1 MHLAEIPQLN
11 SASPEQKLALI
22 DELWASIP
30 PAALPTPSAH
40 LTELDQ
46 RLADLRAHPEKALSP
61 EAARARLRTLSGL

>member
-11 SASPEQKLALI
+11 SASPRQKLALI

-40 LTELDQ
+40 VTELDQ
-46 RLADLRAHPEKALSP
+46 SLADLRTPPKKSLTP

>member
-30 PAALPTPSAH
+30 PASLPTPAAH
-40 LTELDQ
+40 LTELDK

-61 EAARARLRTLSGL
+61 EAARARIRALSGL

>member
-40 LTELDQ
+40 LTELDK
-46 RLADLRAHPEKALSP
+46 RVADLSDHPEKTLSP
-61 EAARARLRTLSGL
+61 ETARARIRTVSGL

>member
-1 MHLAEIPQLN
+1 MHVAEIPQLN

-40 LTELDQ
+40 LTELDK
-46 RLADLRAHPEKALSP
+46 RLADLSDHPEKALSP
-61 EAARARLRTLSGL
+61 ETARARIRTVSGL

>member
-30 PAALPTPSAH
+30 PASLSTPTAH
-40 LTELDQ
+40 LAELDK
-46 RLADLRAHPEKALSP
+46 RLTDLRAHPEKALSP
-61 EAARARLRTLSGL
+61 ETARARIRALSGL